1 MLSLHKRWGSAIKVT
16 MHTQK
21 WAKQNGFTIV
31 ELLIVVVVIAIL
43 AAITIVSY
51 NGIQNR
57 AKESAAQ
64 SAASQVAKKIALW
77 QVDNPNT
84 VPTRLLDVGINT
96 SSESSTSFEYSP
108 VSTRADGGWCATVS
122 TTNKSYYITSLN
134 STPTTGGCPGHAQGG
149 TVPITNL
156 VLNPSLETSTD
167 TYQSI
172 GNPDARNIDRVNGV
186 AAFSGNYVLRITSPS
201 GGNIGG
207 YGPVTETLPNG
218 DYVASLWIRSSIAL
232 NVRMYLEGNAART
245 NGTSSGNLVLV
256 PNTWTRLYSNITITT
271 PGTIKVGFLSN
282 TNPMPAG
289 STVDIDGAMMTTGT
303 ALPNYADGNSS
314 NWTWNGT
321 PHASTSK
328 GVPL

>member
-1 MLSLHKRWGSAIKVT
+1 

-77 QVDNPNT
+77 QVDNPNA
-84 VPTRLLDVGINT
+84 VPTRLSDVGINT
-96 SSESSTSFEYSP
+96 ASESSTTFEYSP
-108 VSTRADGGWCATVS
+108 VSSKADGGWCATVS

-134 STPTTGGCPGHAQGG
+134 STPTAGGCPGHAQGG
-149 TVPITNL
+149 TVAITNL
-156 VLNPSLETSTD
+156 VLNPSLETSMD

-172 GNPDARNIDRVNGV
+172 GNPDTRNIDRLSGV
-186 AAFSGNYVLRITSPS
+186 SAYNGNYVLRVASPN
-201 GGNIGG
+201 GGNLGG
-207 YGPVTETLPNG
+207 YGPVTETLPVG
-218 DYVASLWIRSSIAL
+218 DYVVTMWVRS
-232 NVRMYLEGNAART
+232 NVAMGVRVYLEGNSGKSV
-245 NGTSSGNLVLV
+245 GTSSGNVSLT
-256 PNTWTRLYSNITITT
+256 PNTWTKMFMNVTVTT
-271 PGTIKVGFLSN
+271 AGTIKAGFLSN
-282 TNPMPAG
+282 TNPMPVGGYLDMDAVMVT
-289 STVDIDGAMMTTGT
+289 SGT
-303 ALPNYADGNSS
+303 AVPNYADGSSS